1 MDQEIIRSI
10 NSELS
15 RLLAQHQFILLT
27 FDERKICGFG
37 LAQLEYEDRG
47 STSLIW
53 QNEKLFLEIYSD
65 PQGGET
71 NCRIAPKPS
80 NTIGL
85 SGQIVWKY
93 LYELVP
99 LSAEELSNI
108 QTRRRSH
115 LEQLEMIR
123 GKLAIGLHSVLAAEG
138 NQTLGALVRNRNQEV
153 FTK

>member
-1 MDQEIIRSI
+1 MNQEIIRSI
-10 NSELS
+10 KSELS
-15 RLLAQHQFILLT
+15 PLLAQHQFVLLT
-27 FDERKICGFG
+27 FDERMVRGFG
-37 LAQLEYEDRG
+37 LTELEYEGRG

-53 QNEKLFLEIYSD
+53 QNENFFLEIYFD

-71 NCRIAPKPS
+71 NCRIAPKPADAVGQRS
-80 NTIGL
+80 
-85 SGQIVWKY
+85 QIVWKY

-123 GKLAIGLHSVLAAEG
+123 AKLAVGLHSVLAGEG
-138 NQTLGALVRNRNQEV
+138 N
-153 FTK
+153 